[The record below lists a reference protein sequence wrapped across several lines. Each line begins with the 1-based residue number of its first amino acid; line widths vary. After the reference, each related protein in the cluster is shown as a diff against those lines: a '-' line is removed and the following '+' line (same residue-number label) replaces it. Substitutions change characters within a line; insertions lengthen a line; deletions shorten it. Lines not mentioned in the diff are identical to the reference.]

1 MSFDESS
8 GVSSAV
14 PATAA
19 DAPAS
24 APAPVPV
31 ASDAP
36 VTAIAAALSDGEWHR
51 LHPASPLLKGGL
63 FFLAIV
69 GFVIANARER
79 LIEFFVPEAGFAQE
93 DPIDLMVQSGII
105 GWAALAAFGTLLL
118 VILAFYVSWRMHTF
132 RITDEL
138 VEVRSG
144 VLFRTNRRARLDRI
158 QGINIQR
165 PLLARLFGA
174 SRLEVSQAG
183 NDANVKLEYLA
194 SRAADDLRR
203 EILRRASGTRH
214 ASVASPAV
222 ESGSLVER
230 RMNEFLAPELDPDAA
245 EPTSVVRMTAGRL
258 IGSILL
264 SGFSV
269 WVVLIGIAA
278 LVGSLFHQQIGF
290 VGIFSLIPGAIGV
303 ASFYIQRF
311 TKSLR
316 YSIAGTPD
324 GIRVGFGLLSTT
336 NETLPPGR
344 VHSIQI
350 TQPLLW
356 RMPGWWEIKV
366 NRASHSSTDGA
377 AGQQNTTLLPVGN
390 IDDVRRVLGLV
401 LPDLVDVEE
410 LVVGG
415 LTARG
420 GKGSAGG
427 FTTSPRR
434 ASVLRWLS
442 WRRNGFALSEAAVLL
457 RTGAIWRSLVI
468 VPHVRMQ
475 SVSVHQGPLLRMLR
489 LAAVHVHTVSGPIS
503 ATLGALDRDDAVRFF
518 GDVACSAVR
527 SSSADTSHRWRS
539 AEQYPAAAAVASPA
553 AAPAPAVADGPSAF
567 AAPSVPPLP
576 GALAGAAAPAPAA
589 AAAAAPAPSPAPAA
603 SDGQPAERASS

>member
-1 MSFDESS
+1 MSLDESS
-8 GVSSAV
+8 GVSAAV
-14 PATAA
+14 PAPAGDAA
-19 DAPAS
+19 AS
-24 APAPVPV
+24 APAPASEAPV
-31 ASDAP
+31 APPADAP

-63 FFLAIV
+63 FFLAII

-245 EPTSVVRMTAGRL
+245 EPASVVRMTAGRL

-457 RTGAIWRSLVI
+457 RTGAIWRSIVI

-518 GDVACSAVR
+518 GDVARSAVR

-539 AEQYPAAAAVASPA
+539 GEQYPAAAAVASPA
-553 AAPAPAVADGPSAF
+553 AAPARAVADEPSAF
-567 AAPSVPPLP
+567 AAPSVPALP
-576 GALAGAAAPAPAA
+576 GAL
-589 AAAAAPAPSPAPAA
+589 AAAPAPSPAPAA
-603 SDGQPAERASS
+603 SDGQPAERAGS